1 MNNTIEGLAEIGC
14 EEVFEERPEVVEDAH
29 LDARG
34 EGDDVSEYEGE
45 PQRDEPW
52 DSFRTDAEADGDAL
66 ASAGMGTDEDYG
78 CYGDFGE

>member
-14 EEVFEERPEVVEDAH
+14 EEVFEEAPVIAEDAH
-29 LDARG
+29 LDVRG

-78 CYGDFGE
+78 CYGYFGE